1 MKNKNGW
8 QPPTEDT
15 ISEVLGMEDDRL
27 RAIVRAIAEAGGMSN
42 ERADAMSR
50 DADMIRR
57 KLSSIRSEDVQKA
70 MAQISPDQMAALA
83 EQLQKLKPKNNG

>member
-8 QPPTEDT
+8 QPPTDDT

>member
-8 QPPTEDT
+8 QPPTDDT

-83 EQLQKLKPKNNG
+83 EQLQKRKPKNNG